1 MRCPALRLEHT
12 TRHCDKKAQEP
23 GRGGSTWPRSAPFF
37 SWTTSTSRRSF
48 RTNAPTPTCGSLA
61 GVGASRASAQ
71 RRRRSA
77 ERAHGEHLV
86 RGVGRQLVQV
96 CGEPVRAHH
105 VGRLRVVEHK
115 AGRYRRLQECRLLDG
130 HAQPDAALAAL
141 APRLRRCGPLTPR
154 PGRKAGAAACR
165 VSADRLVQAWRACS
179 EWCRRSVNSSLLSG
193 RQPASTNTPSYASAL
208 PARTA
213 TAGRGAASAML
224 AFDTSL
230 LGCNV
235 W

>member
-105 VGRLRVVEHK
+105 VGRWNTK
-115 AGRYRRLQECRLLDG
+115 PAAIAGSRNAAFSMGTRSQMPRLPPWR
-130 HAQPDAALAAL
+130 HACGDAAHSRRARAAKRVQQL
-141 APRLRRCGPLTPR
+141 VGCLLTGWCKPGAPVASG
-154 PGRKAGAAACR
+154 AGA
-165 VSADRLVQAWRACS
+165 L
-179 EWCRRSVNSSLLSG
+179 
-193 RQPASTNTPSYASAL
+193 
-208 PARTA
+208 
-213 TAGRGAASAML
+213 
-224 AFDTSL
+224 
-230 LGCNV
+230 
-235 W
+235 